1 MSEPFEADWQA
12 SIKQFEALMEV
23 MNEITSKKVPLHE
36 PHELASRSTLRAL
49 QWQIDDHNALD
60 DGELIDVL
68 NQARIEIKYLC
79 SIITDL
85 KQRIATR
92 ETEIRALEHIEKY
105 QASEISRLERLA
117 AGNV

>member
-1 MSEPFEADWQA
+1 MTDNIDPETDPAY
-12 SIKQFEALMEV
+12 KALVEV
-23 MNEITSKKVPLHE
+23 INAITGNNVPLIN

-49 QWQIDDHNALD
+49 QWQIDDRNVLD

-85 KQRIATR
+85 KNKCTDQ
-92 ETEIRALEHIEKY
+92 ETEMR
-105 QASEISRLERLA
+105 RLENLA
-117 AGNV
+117 SRAN

>member
-1 MSEPFEADWQA
+1 MSDQSDPDFVVNM
-12 SIKQFEALMEV
+12 KQFEALMQV
-23 MNEITSKKVPLHE
+23 MDEITKNKVPLVE

-92 ETEIRALEHIEKY
+92 ETEIRALEHIEKH

>member
-1 MSEPFEADWQA
+1 MSEPFEADWEA
-12 SIKQFEALMEV
+12 NIKQFEALMEV

-85 KQRIATR
+85 KQRIANR
-92 ETEIRALEHIEKY
+92 DSEIKALEYLNKH
-105 QASEISRLERLA
+105 QASEINRLEKLA
-117 AGNV
+117 VQ